1 MASIRQTVRRAW
13 PLPLQ
18 LIVGGVCVL
27 LMLQDHP
34 HHVAEATI
42 PTIDNIV
49 KILQS
54 PVVQQ
59 LILPR
64 PLVAAD
70 PSVVAAD
77 EPPTAS
83 AMVSPKDPKKPSKPM
98 SDGKARMSAKPIPE
112 QNIPAHDE
120 AVRTFLI
127 PRTRSLP
134 GCPLCDASVYSYCDE
149 KVYHDACCCGS
160 INGAA
165 PFGGGVGGGGG
176 GFGGFGPFGR
186 QGFGGPGFG
195 GGGGGCG
202 YKGCSFLYANS
213 CYEHQLIVN
222 CCCNSPF

>member
-1 MASIRQTVRRAW
+1 M
-13 PLPLQ
+13 Q
-18 LIVGGVCVL
+18 LIVGGFCVL
-27 LMLQDHP
+27 LMLQDNHYRS
-34 HHVAEATI
+34 VEATI

-70 PSVVAAD
+70 PGVVAD
-77 EPPTAS
+77 EPAS
-83 AMVSPKDPKKPSKPM
+83 STMNDPPMKPSQTSEDTTKKG
-98 SDGKARMSAKPIPE
+98 SKDGKQEQKSAR
-112 QNIPAHDE
+112 DE

-149 KVYHDACCCGS
+149 KVYHDACCCGT
-160 INGAA
+160 IN
-165 PFGGGVGGGGG
+165 GGG
-176 GFGGFGPFGR
+176 GFGGFGGFGR
-186 QGFGGPGFG
+186 QGFGGFGGPAGFG
-195 GGGGGCG
+195 GPGGGCG
-202 YKGCSFLYANS
+202 YKGCGFLFANS

-222 CCCNSPF
+222 CCCNSPY

>member
-1 MASIRQTVRRAW
+1 MASIRHTVRPAW

-18 LIVGGVCVL
+18 LIIGGLCVL

-70 PSVVAAD
+70 PSVVAD
-77 EPPTAS
+77 EPA
-83 AMVSPKDPKKPSKPM
+83 AMPAPVKMDPKKPSHM
-98 SDGKARMSAKPIPE
+98 SDEKAKASSKDGA
-112 QNIPAHDE
+112 QDE
-120 AVRTFLI
+120 TVRTFLI

-165 PFGGGVGGGGG
+165 PFGGGG
-176 GFGGFGPFGR
+176 GFGGFGGFGRQGVGR
-186 QGFGGPGFG
+186 QGFGG
-195 GGGGGCG
+195 GGCG
-202 YKGCSFLYANS
+202 YQGCSFLYANS

-222 CCCNSPF
+222 CCCNSPY